1 MAPIGKLYSVP
12 SMNQTTIIK
21 ATAAAAGVEFE
32 EPEYKHYED
41 NKKPDFLAKFPHGK
55 IPALECANGLNL
67 TEGAAIA
74 RYIASI
80 PPNSGLLGGTLEDAA
95 LVDQYVHFA
104 ESEIHLCTEFIYLML
119 NGYMPYNKAIHTT
132 MTERQIRGFNSLET
146 ILLTRTY
153 LVGERLTLADITVAS
168 VIFLAVS
175 YTLDAP
181 LRAKYPNIL
190 RHLDLII
197 NQPKLKGVFG
207 QPTFVE
213 KAAQYTPP
221 AKEKKEKEPKQ
232 PAPAQAPKK
241 EKPKK
246 AEEDEEEEES
256 LVPEE
261 PKAKNPLDLL
271 PKSTFNLED
280 WKRAYS
286 NKDTRGPGGSLE
298 WFYENFD
305 REGFSVYRVDFKYN
319 EELTLVFM
327 SSNQIGGFFNRLEA
341 SRKYLFGSIGVLGE
355 ANNSIIAGALILRG
369 QDVKPVVEVAPDY
382 ESYIYRK
389 LDLENAEDKA
399 FFEGALAWDLEI
411 DGKKW
416 QDGKN
421 VSWRF
426 FF

>member
-1 MAPIGKLYSVP
+1 MAPIGKLYSARG
-12 SMNQTTIIK
+12 MCQTTAIK
-21 ATAAAAGVEFE
+21 ATAAAAGLELE

-55 IPALECANGLNL
+55 IPAFEGANGLNL

-74 RYIASI
+74 RYIAALS
-80 PPNSGLLGGTLEDAA
+80 PNSGLLGGTIEDAA

-104 ESEIHLCTEFIYLML
+104 ETEIHSSNELIYMML
-119 NGYMPYNKAIHTT
+119 NGYVPYNKAIHTVL
-132 MTERQIRGFNSLET
+132 TERQLRGYSTLET

-153 LVGERLTLADITVAS
+153 LVGERLTLADITIAS
-168 VIFLAVS
+168 VIFLSVS

-181 LRAKYPNIL
+181 LRARYPNIL
-190 RHLDLII
+190 RHFDLII
-197 NQPKLKGVFG
+197 NQPKLKEVFG

-213 KAAQYTPP
+213 KAVQYTPP

-232 PAPAQAPKK
+232 PAPAPAPKK

-246 AEEDEEEEES
+246 AEEDDEEDEN

-305 REGFSVYRVDFKYN
+305 KEGFSVYRVDFKYN

-341 SRKYLFGSIGVLGE
+341 SRKYLFGSMGVLGA
-355 ANNSIIAGALILRG
+355 ANDSIIAGVLILRG

-382 ESYIYRK
+382 ESYDYRK
-389 LDLENAEDKA
+389 LDLENSEDKA

-421 VSWRF
+421 F
-426 FF
+426 K